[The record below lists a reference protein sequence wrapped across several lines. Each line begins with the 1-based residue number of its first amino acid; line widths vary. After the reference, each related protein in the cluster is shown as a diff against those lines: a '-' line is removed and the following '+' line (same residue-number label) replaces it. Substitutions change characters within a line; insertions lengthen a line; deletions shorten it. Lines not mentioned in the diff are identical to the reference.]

1 MHKGSTAHSL
11 RVGLCVSLWS
21 LIMKSNTVQSLNML
35 SHRPLRDSQL
45 NAKHA
50 DIAAKMHMNACWL
63 LRALEQMTDV
73 ADNKK
78 KHASRRVREMKYI
91 WKEAKQREELSSA
104 AVAKGGLA
112 LTNPFFFDLF
122 IQMKE
127 QNEAG
132 LCRTIALSPQTLT
145 WSAFTRALIIFNYAH
160 FLTSCNSY
168 TAGLKLSSCPS
179 APLQPPSFV
188 LLSFSS
194 PDSMPVVSA
203 DKLNGPELQLV
214 V

>member
-11 RVGLCVSLWS
+11 CVGLCVSLWS

-35 SHRPLRDSQL
+35 SHRPLFAIHKLMPSMQILQLKCIWMLADFCVHWNKWRMSQITKR
-45 NAKHA
+45 NTHHGGCERGSTFEK
-50 DIAAKMHMNACWL
+50 
-63 LRALEQMTDV
+63 
-73 ADNKK
+73 
-78 KHASRRVREMKYI
+78 
-91 WKEAKQREELSSA
+91 KQREELSSA

-168 TAGLKLSSCPS
+168 TAGLKLSGCPS
-179 APLQPPSFV
+179 APLQPPFFV

>member
-1 MHKGSTAHSL
+1 MCGF
-11 RVGLCVSLWS
+11 VCVPL
-21 LIMKSNTVQSLNML
+21 KSHNEEQ
-35 SHRPLRDSQL
+35 HRPISKHAVTQAPLRDSQL

-78 KHASRRVREMKYI
+78 KHASRRVRERKYI

-168 TAGLKLSSCPS
+168 TAGLKLSGCPS
-179 APLQPPSFV
+179 APLQPPFFV